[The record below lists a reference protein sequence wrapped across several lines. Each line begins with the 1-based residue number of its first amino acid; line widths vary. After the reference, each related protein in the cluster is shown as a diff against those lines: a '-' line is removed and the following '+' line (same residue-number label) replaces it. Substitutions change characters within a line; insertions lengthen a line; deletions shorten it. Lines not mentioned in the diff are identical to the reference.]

1 MDPLAWSILLIA
13 IGLICL
19 TAELFVPS
27 GGILGTLTFAA
38 LTAGVI
44 VAFYKGLTYGT
55 AVLLFVSIT
64 LPIFFAAAAKIWPET
79 PMGKWIMLRRP
90 DSPEEVLPEQDR
102 GGGLRTLVGSSGV
115 SISKML
121 PGGVVSIAGRSYE
134 AVSDGDAIEN
144 DQPIVVIGV
153 HLRRLVVRR
162 DDHPR
167 TPSPES
173 SIVSPKPTA
182 PSSPAKPADAPAAP
196 VVEDEQTH
204 DHPPIEGMGGIEDPF
219 R

>member
-1 MDPLAWSILLIA
+1 MDPLVWSILLIA

-55 AVLLFVSIT
+55 AMLLLVSIT

-90 DSPEEVLPEQDR
+90 ESPEEVLPEQDR

-115 SISKML
+115 SKSKML

-153 HLRRLVVRR
+153 HLRRLIVRR

-167 TPSPES
+167 TSSPES
-173 SIVSPKPTA
+173 SIVSPKPPG
-182 PSSPAKPADAPAAP
+182 PSSPGKPIDTTAPESADDPSL
-196 VVEDEQTH
+196 

>member
-1 MDPLAWSILLIA
+1 MDPLVWSILLITV
-13 IGLICL
+13 GLICL

-55 AVLLFVSIT
+55 AMLLFVSIS

-90 DSPEEVLPEQDR
+90 ESPEEVLPEQDR

-115 SISKML
+115 SKSKML
-121 PGGVVSIAGRSYE
+121 PGGVVSIGGRSYE

-153 HLRRLVVRR
+153 HLRRLIVRR

-167 TPSPES
+167 TAPEVL
-173 SIVSPKPTA
+173 IVAPNVTERPT
-182 PSSPAKPADAPAAP
+182 PAKPSGTPSTSEPTD
-196 VVEDEQTH
+196 DQTL